1 VAADPERLHQILD
14 NLLDNAVKYAAE
26 GTAVKIAA
34 LSNISGVEVVVAN
47 ATGPHRPD
55 AERIFERFYRA
66 DPSRSAAAAGV
77 GLGLSISRELA
88 AAMKGRLWADF
99 DASGDLRLHLLLPA
113 ARKPDDARV
122 EPPAA
127 DAQPLTKAS

>member
-1 VAADPERLHQILD
+1 M
-14 NLLDNAVKYAAE
+14 
-26 GTAVKIAA
+26 
-34 LSNISGVEVVVAN
+34 SGVEVVIAH
-47 ATGPHRPD
+47 AMGPHKPD

-88 AAMKGRLWADF
+88 AAMKGKLWADF

-113 ARKPDDARV
+113 PRKPDDARV
-122 EPPAA
+122 VPPAPA
-127 DAQPLTKAS
+127 PQPLTQARYVP